1 MSLPFSRRTL
11 VIGSIILVVVAL
23 VAFSLQPQPI
33 SVDVAKVNRGD
44 LLVTIDDE
52 GQTRLKDVYA
62 VSAPVAGRL
71 RRIDIEAGDPVI
83 AGSTVL
89 ALFEPSDPAML
100 DVRSRTEAEAIIKAA
115 DAAVGLAEAELS
127 RAQAQLDYAEAELS
141 RAAPLAERG
150 TISQAT
156 LDQRQLAVRTG
167 RARLAEAVASLRKV
181 SADLES
187 ARATLITARDANEN
201 GNSDPDD
208 LIPVRAPISGRVL
221 RVLQES
227 EVVLATGTVLM
238 ELGDPSELEIVV
250 DLLSTDAVKIK
261 AGDRV
266 IVDDWGGDAP
276 LEGRVRLVEPFGF
289 TKISALGI
297 EEQRVNVIIDFIS
310 PQTEWQSLGHGY
322 RVETRVVRQDRRNV
336 LTIPVSALFRS
347 GDSWAV
353 FTDNDGTALLKT
365 ISLGQRNT
373 LKAEVSGGLEEGEAV
388 ILHPSDSITDGI
400 GVERRDEL

>member
-221 RVLQES
+221 
-227 EVVLATGTVLM
+227 
-238 ELGDPSELEIVV
+238 
-250 DLLSTDAVKIK
+250 STL
-261 AGDRV
+261 R
-266 IVDDWGGDAP
+266 
-276 LEGRVRLVEPFGF
+276 
-289 TKISALGI
+289 
-297 EEQRVNVIIDFIS
+297 
-310 PQTEWQSLGHGY
+310 
-322 RVETRVVRQDRRNV
+322 
-336 LTIPVSALFRS
+336 
-347 GDSWAV
+347 
-353 FTDNDGTALLKT
+353 
-365 ISLGQRNT
+365 
-373 LKAEVSGGLEEGEAV
+373 
-388 ILHPSDSITDGI
+388 
-400 GVERRDEL
+400 

>member
-11 VIGSIILVVVAL
+11 VIGTIVLVVVVL
-23 VAFSLQPQPI
+23 VGLSLQPWPVG
-33 SVDVAKVNRGD
+33 VDVAQVKRDN

-52 GQTRLKDVYA
+52 GQTRLKDVYT

-71 RRIDIEAGDPVI
+71 RRIDIEAGDLVT
-83 AGSTVL
+83 AGQTVL

-100 DVRSRTEAEAIIKAA
+100 DVRSRTEAEAIVKAA
-115 DAAVGLAEAELS
+115 EAAVGLADAEQA
-127 RAQAQLDYAEAELS
+127 RAQAQLDFAEAELA
-141 RAAPLAERG
+141 RAIPLAERG

-156 LDQRQLAVRTG
+156 LDQRQLSVRTA
-167 RARLAEAVASLRKV
+167 RAQLAEAVASLRKV
-181 SADLES
+181 QADLES
-187 ARATLITARDANEN
+187 ARAILITARDAEVN
-201 GNSDPDD
+201 GTSDPDD

-227 EVVLATGTVLM
+227 EAVLAAGTVLM
-238 ELGDPSELEIVV
+238 ELGDPAELEIVV

-266 IVDDWGGDAP
+266 IIDDWGGDTP

-297 EEQRVNVIIDFIS
+297 EEQRVNVVIDFVS
-310 PQTEWQSLGHGY
+310 PQSDWQSLGHGY
-322 RVETRVVRQDRRNV
+322 RVETQVVIQDRRGV

-347 GDSWAV
+347 GESWAV
-353 FTDNDGTALLKT
+353 FVDDDGTARLRE
-365 ISLGQRNT
+365 IELGQRNT
-373 LKAEVSGGLEEGEAV
+373 LEAEVAGGLDESEAV
-388 ILHPSDSITDGI
+388 ILHPSDAIADDVDI
-400 GVERRDEL
+400 ERRAEF